1 MRICNLLS
9 KGRYP
14 CILSALFLISIAFK
28 LDCRAIPILGVVMLL
43 RLLVLTI
50 FQLMTHDFQDHND
63 ACLIMIVCYLC
74 YLLNHSISGS
84 SFDILTMINSFCSW
98 INLYLFV
105 SHAIW
110 FLMINLCASM
120 TVLF

>member
-43 RLLVLTI
+43 RLLVLNI
-50 FQLMTHDFQDHND
+50 FQLMIHDFQDHNH
-63 ACLIMIVCYLC
+63 ACLIAIVCFIGY
-74 YLLNHSISGS
+74 IS
-84 SFDILTMINSFCSW
+84 
-98 INLYLFV
+98 
-105 SHAIW
+105 
-110 FLMINLCASM
+110 
-120 TVLF
+120 